1 MIPARYRPFAVCVD
15 AMIYEN
21 IDITVKKVRLQKN
34 FGKNAQNA
42 AKYLA
47 MSKKSSTFAPSNE
60 KTNKRKDVFMQLPTR
75 PVNHKVYMVSVP
87 QGEARRFKSVVKALG
102 WQWQEPEKL
111 NATTMQAI
119 EELDNG
125 GGIQFDSVNDYLQA
139 LG

>member
-1 MIPARYRPFAVCVD
+1 MRFA
-15 AMIYEN
+15 E
-21 IDITVKKVRLQKN
+21 K
-34 FGKNAQNA
+34 FGKIAQNR
-42 AKYLA
+42 AKYLCIP
-47 MSKKSSTFAPSNE
+47 KKSTTFAPSNE
-60 KTNKRKDVFMQLPTR
+60 KTNKRKEVFMQLTTR

-119 EELDNG
+119 EEFDNG

>member
-34 FGKNAQNA
+34 FGKNVQIA

-60 KTNKRKDVFMQLPTR
+60 KTTIMDSKKTNEEK
-75 PVNHKVYMVSVP
+75 
-87 QGEARRFKSVVKALG
+87 
-102 WQWQEPEKL
+102 KL
-111 NATTMQAI
+111 NPVYEYLMR
-119 EELDNG
+119 LRG
-125 GGIQFDSVNDYLQA
+125 HVFVNDPML
-139 LG
+139 LV